1 LYDTHVI
8 QPKSRTIDDIFSD
21 GQNRIV
27 VPRYQRN
34 FDWGKNEVQE
44 LMSDLESAQKNDLS
58 RLFLG
63 TFVFDNS
70 TEGEL
75 RVVDGQ
81 QRLTTISLIL
91 LACRAVAK
99 KNKQHDLAQE
109 IQKKLTFT
117 DSATG
122 KKVSERVSASSSIAD
137 VFQYICDNDWDG
149 EFPVKLSVNG
159 SNKPVKRQS
168 NKIKPVYDFIH
179 DQIKD
184 YKSEGLS
191 NFLRALYKS
200 YVIEITIAD
209 ELEAFDIFERTNA
222 RGLDLNVA
230 DLLKNYLFATV
241 SDASIEEK
249 WNEIVENSENTL
261 QRMLKYFWVSG
272 HGYVQKKNLYR
283 NLKMYGNEL
292 GAEKMTDELYRFSR
306 YYKATRS
313 LEITLLRE
321 WLTETDLALLKEN
334 EGYQGQLNRTF
345 EALKLFQV
353 SQAYPLIY
361 SIFVAYKKAGADT
374 RITKTL
380 LNLLQ
385 VIEKYHFVNNVICE
399 RVGNEIEQL
408 YAESAAEFYDTDDF
422 KTTSDRLVKELKK
435 RRASIEEF
443 APRFADMAY
452 RSDTIP
458 LIHYVFDRV
467 NNSGHNDSQWVSLYN
482 PDKSLLKKNFNIEH
496 FLPRNPDEP
505 HDEDEV
511 SALDNI
517 GNLLVISRHSNS
529 SFGNLP
535 PAEKMKLLSEPK
547 HSGKLA
553 YLKDFVAKYEKTVKN
568 WNEKAITQRAKD
580 LAEHAYKEV
589 WSF

>member
-1 LYDTHVI
+1 MI

-44 LMSDLESAQKNDLS
+44 LMSDLEAAQKSDAG

-81 QRLTTISLIL
+81 QRLTTISLVL
-91 LACRAVAK
+91 LACRTVAK
-99 KNKQHDLAQE
+99 KNKQYDLAQE

-137 VFQYICDNDWDG
+137 IFQYICDNDWNG
-149 EFPVKLSVNG
+149 EFPTRVDING
-159 SNKPVKRQS
+159 SIKPIKRQT
-168 NKIKPVYDFIH
+168 NKVKPVYDFIH

-184 YKSEGLS
+184 HKPEDLS
-191 NFLRALYKS
+191 NFLRALYGS

-230 DLLKNYLFATV
+230 DLLKNYLFAAI
-241 SDASIEEK
+241 SDVDIEEK

-292 GAEKMTDELYRFSR
+292 GAEKMTDELYKFSR
-306 YYKATRS
+306 YYKAIRS
-313 LEITLLRE
+313 LEIALLRE
-321 WLTETDLALLKEN
+321 WFAETDLLILKEN
-334 EGYQGQLNRTF
+334 ESYQGQLNRNF

-353 SQAYPLIY
+353 SQVYPLIY
-361 SIFVAYKKAGADT
+361 SIFIAYKKAGADA
-374 RITKTL
+374 RMTKIL

-385 VIEKYHFVNNVICE
+385 VLEKYHFVNNVICE
-399 RVGNEIEQL
+399 RIGNEIEQL
-408 YAESAAEFYDTDDF
+408 YAESATEFYDTDDF
-422 KTTSDRLVKELKK
+422 KTTSDRLIKELKK
-435 RRASIEEF
+435 RKASIDEF
-443 APRFADMAY
+443 VPRFADLAY
-452 RSDTIP
+452 HSDTIP
-458 LIHYVFDRV
+458 LIHYVYDRINNFD
-467 NNSGHNDSQWVSLYN
+467 HKDSQWVSLYN
-482 PDKSLLKKNFNIEH
+482 PDKNLLKKNFNIEH
-496 FLPRNPDEP
+496 FLPRNPDQP
-505 HDEDEV
+505 HEEEEV
-511 SALDNI
+511 NVLDNI

-535 PAEKMKLLSEPK
+535 PAEKIKLLSEPK
-547 HSGKLA
+547 HSGKLS
-553 YLKDFVAKYEKTVKN
+553 YLKDFVQKYDVGENWDEKT
-568 WNEKAITQRAKD
+568 IIQRAKD
-580 LAEHAYKEV
+580 VADHAYKEY